1 MSAAASPQYAPAGG
15 SVPKDRFST
24 HPWTAPIPPEWV
36 APPPSQDRFSTHPW
50 TAPIPPPPAAAAAA
64 PPPPTLLPRAAA
76 PAPVAPPPQLL
87 PPPRHPL
94 DVPFPPAPLPT
105 SMAVVPAPAPA
116 IVDPRQARA
125 ADLEPEITPE
135 MHRVEARLEPP
146 LPRPANDQFASKAA
160 DMPATRAAAATAA
173 LAATSALAAVRGAV
187 HDATEAAPAPPPTCL
202 APVQTGPAE
211 AIEDPGCGARRL
223 SHEGCAAFRPRYAA
237 PPPPL
242 PPASPPVAQ
251 PQLAASMYAAA
262 ANYSAAAAVAAAAA
276 VDRTDA
282 KCLLPSPGELAR
294 AAWGPRTACCVG
306 NVSRD
311 DGHDGASP
319 AAAAAAAAR
328 TAAAAA
334 AAIAAAT
341 DGSITGGD
349 GEEEDELQPLGSHY
363 YFPASRTQR
372 ARDSLETQPSTPIRQ
387 GQDRR
392 CMSSITQPWL

>member
-1 MSAAASPQYAPAGG
+1 MSVAASPQCPGPAGG

-24 HPWTAPIPPEWV
+24 HPWTAPIPP
-36 APPPSQDRFSTHPW
+36 PPT
-50 TAPIPPPPAAAAAA
+50 AAAAT
-64 PPPPTLLPRAAA
+64 PPPPTLLPRAPAA

-87 PPPRHPL
+87 PRPRHLLDMPL
-94 DVPFPPAPLPT
+94 PPASLPT
-105 SMAVVPAPAPA
+105 SMAVVPAPAA
-116 IVDPRQARA
+116 ATVDPRQARA
-125 ADLEPEITPE
+125 ADLEPE
-135 MHRVEARLEPP
+135 MHRVEV
-146 LPRPANDQFASKAA
+146 
-160 DMPATRAAAATAA
+160 MPATRAAAATAA
-173 LAATSALAAVRGAV
+173 QAATSALAAVRGAV

-202 APVQTGPAE
+202 ARQTGPAE

-262 ANYSAAAAVAAAAA
+262 ANYSAAAAAAAAAA

-294 AAWGPRTACCVG
+294 AAWGPRTACCAG

-334 AAIAAAT
+334 AT

-363 YFPASRTQR
+363 PFPAGRTQH

-392 CMSSITQPWL
+392 CMSSITQPWY